1 MSAVGEKSPPPESRL
16 DRQLI
21 TQVEELCEEANA
33 LLELD
38 AQLPTSASGSMTTA
52 AALLADISSTAL
64 ARVEQLDKRD
74 RTKARRLASVSLRAL
89 GLADSVHSRIASQR
103 ARRYSQMRQ
112 GLDRLRRVANSAA
125 LLDRVCREVVESCG
139 FDRAM
144 LTRVE
149 GSEWL
154 PWMAYFPDDHELEQR
169 FVEWMNQQRFPA
181 DALGRELHLLHPVV
195 VNDARADPRV
205 FAPMIEFSKT
215 PGYVAAPITPAG
227 RMVGILYGDRY
238 PTGRAVDELDR
249 DMLWAFAEDFGWIYE
264 RVVLIERMRAQQVRI
279 SQAFEFAENMM
290 SSLANAEIELARTPE
305 GRMPGGN
312 EPELGTPAAPPGVAE
327 LLTAREAEVLAMMVR
342 GASNAVIAEQL
353 IIKEGTVK
361 SHVKHILRKLDAVNR
376 AEAISRYMGRSST
389 N

>member
-1 MSAVGEKSPPPESRL
+1 MTQVTETAPPESRL

-21 TQVEELCEEANA
+21 AQVEELSHEATA
-33 LLELD
+33 LLGLEMEL
-38 AQLPTSASGSMTTA
+38 PGSASGSMTMA
-52 AALLADISSTAL
+52 ASLLAEISAMAL

-74 RTKARRLASVSLRAL
+74 RRNARRLASVSLRAL
-89 GLADSVHSRIASQR
+89 SLADAVHSRIAAQR
-103 ARRYSQMRQ
+103 ARRFSQMRL

-139 FDRAM
+139 FNRAM
-144 LTRVE
+144 LARVE

-154 PWMAYFPDDHELEQR
+154 PWMAYFPSDRELEHR
-169 FVEWMNQQRFPA
+169 FVEWMNQQRFPS
-181 DALGRELHLLHPVV
+181 DALGRQLNLRHPVV
-195 VNDARADPRV
+195 VGDAAADPRA

-227 RMVGILYGDRY
+227 RLVGVLYADRY
-238 PTGRAVDELDR
+238 GSERAVDELDR

-290 SSLANAEIELARTPE
+290 SSLANAEIELSRTPE
-305 GRMPGGN
+305 GRMPTGEG
-312 EPELGTPAAPPGVAE
+312 PEFEATAAPAAIEE
-327 LLTAREAEVLAMMVR
+327 LLTTREAEVLAMMVR

-376 AEAISRYMGRSST
+376 AEAISRYMGRSSAS
-389 N
+389 